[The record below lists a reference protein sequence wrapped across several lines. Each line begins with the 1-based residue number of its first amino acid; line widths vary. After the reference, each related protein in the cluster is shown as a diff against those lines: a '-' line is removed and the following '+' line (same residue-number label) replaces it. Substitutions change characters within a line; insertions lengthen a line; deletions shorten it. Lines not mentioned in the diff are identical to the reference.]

1 MLLFARHNAFAF
13 TFPSLPIR
21 RLLMRRTFRVILVII
36 AVLVV
41 LVLVAPFL
49 IPVNQFR
56 PTIEEKASAALGRK
70 VDVGN
75 LSLSLFSGSL
85 AADNLSIADDPKFS
99 NAPFLTAKS
108 VKVGVELLPLILH
121 KELNITNILIDSPA
135 VTLLRNPGG
144 VWNYSS
150 FGASAAKS
158 QGSQTPPPP
167 QTQKPSPSN
176 AGEFSVEK
184 LELRNGTV
192 VIGST
197 NSQKRST
204 YDKVDLTAS
213 HVSLTTKFP
222 VTLTANLP
230 GGGNLKLDG
239 TAGPLDQE
247 NTALTPVNAKL
258 IVNNLNLA
266 TTGLLDPSVG
276 LGGLFDLNATIAS
289 QNGEAHLSG
298 SAKLSK
304 ALLVAGGS
312 PAAVPVLV
320 DFNTKYD
327 LRKNR
332 GVLEPSTLKIGNA
345 VAHLTG
351 TYEVPADS
359 DAVVLHVK
367 VEGQNM
373 PAKDLEAF
381 LPALGI
387 HMPSGAS
394 LQAGTLNANLELNG
408 PTNKLVTSG
417 NVGMFNAKL
426 AGFDLGSKLAAVSH
440 LVGINTGKDLDIEKM
455 TTDLHVAPTGLQAQN
470 FQAVVPSLGTL
481 VGNGTIDAK
490 NELDFKMAATLKNAI
505 GGAAGAAGGAATG
518 AASDAIGG
526 LLGKVTGGAASGAAG
541 GLLGNCKNANG
552 GSGPTLPFQIKGTT
566 KDPKFIPDVGGVAA
580 SMLKSQ
586 LGCFGGGSQAKASS
600 QQQPQQQN
608 PNNPIDALGGLFK
621 KKKQP

>member
-1 MLLFARHNAFAF
+1 
-13 TFPSLPIR
+13 
-21 RLLMRRTFRVILVII
+21 MRRSLRIVLIVI

-56 PTIEEKASAALGRK
+56 PTIEQKASAALGRK
-70 VDVGN
+70 VEVGN

-85 AADNLSIADDPKFS
+85 SADNLSIADDPKFS
-99 NAPFLTAKS
+99 NSPFLTAKS

-121 KELNITNILIDSPA
+121 KDLNITGIVIDSPE
-135 VTLLRNPGG
+135 VTLLRDPGG
-144 VWNYSS
+144 IWNYSS

-158 QGSQTPPPP
+158 QGAQAPPPPP
-167 QTQKPSPSN
+167 QQTEKPSSSN
-176 AGEFSVEK
+176 AGEFSVAK
-184 LELRNGTV
+184 LELRNGRV
-192 VIGST
+192 IIGST
-197 NSQKRST
+197 ASQKRST

-213 HVSLTTKFP
+213 NVSLTTKFP

-230 GGGNLKLDG
+230 GGGDLKLDG
-239 TAGPLDQE
+239 TIGPLDQE

-258 IVNNLNLA
+258 TVNNLNLA
-266 TTGLLDPSVG
+266 TTGLLDPSLG
-276 LGGLFDLNATIAS
+276 LGGLLDLNATIAS
-289 QNGEAHLSG
+289 QNGEAQVSG

-312 PAAVPVLV
+312 PAAVPVVV
-320 DFNTKYD
+320 DFKTKYD

-332 GVLEPSTLKIGNA
+332 GILEPSTLKIGNA
-345 VAHLTG
+345 VAHLSG
-351 TYEVPADS
+351 TYEVPAES
-359 DAVVLHVK
+359 DAVVVHVK

-381 LPALGI
+381 LPAVGI
-387 HMPSGAS
+387 HMPNGAS
-394 LQAGTLNANLELNG
+394 LQGGTLNANLELSG

-417 NVGMFNAKL
+417 NVGMFSAKL
-426 AGFDLGSKLAAVSH
+426 VGFDLGSKLAGVGS
-440 LVGINTGKDLDIEKM
+440 LVGLKTGKDLDIEKM
-455 TTDLHVAPTGLQAQN
+455 TTNLRVAPSGLEAQN

-490 NELDFKMAATLKNAI
+490 NNLDFKMAATLKNAV
-505 GGAAGAAGGAATG
+505 GGAAGAAGSAATG
-518 AASDAIGG
+518 AASNAIGG
-526 LLGKVTGGAASGAAG
+526 LLGKVTGGVGAAG
-541 GLLGNCKNANG
+541 GAGGVLGNCKNANG
-552 GSGPTLPFQIKGTT
+552 GGPTIPFQVKGTT

-586 LGCFGGGSQAKASS
+586 LGCVGGGSQTKASPQ
-600 QQQPQQQN
+600 QQQPN

-621 KKKQP
+621 KKKP

>member
-1 MLLFARHNAFAF
+1 
-13 TFPSLPIR
+13 
-21 RLLMRRTFRVILVII
+21 MRRTLRVILVIVV
-36 AVLVV
+36 VLVV

-75 LSLSLFSGSL
+75 LSLSLFTGSL

-99 NAPFLTAKS
+99 KSPFLTAKS
-108 VKVGVELLPLILH
+108 IKVGVELMPLILR
-121 KELNITNILIDSPA
+121 KDLNITNIVIDSPE
-135 VTLLRNPGG
+135 VTLLRSAGG
-144 VWNYSS
+144 EWNYSS

-158 QGSQTPPPP
+158 QGKEATPPPQTPPPGG
-167 QTQKPSPSN
+167 KPAAASG
-176 AGEFSVEK
+176 GEFSVEK
-184 LELRNGTV
+184 LELRNGRV
-192 VIGST
+192 VIGSP

-213 HVSLTTKFP
+213 NVSLTTKFP

-239 TAGPLDQE
+239 TVGPLDQE

-258 IVNNLNLA
+258 TVNGLNLA
-266 TTGLLDPSVG
+266 NTGLLDPSAG
-276 LGGLFDLNATIAS
+276 LGGVLDLNATVAS
-289 QNGEAHLSG
+289 QNGEAVVG
-298 SAKLSK
+298 GNTKLSK

-312 PAAVPVLV
+312 PAAVPVVV

-332 GVLEPSTLKIGNA
+332 GVLEPSTLKIGSA
-345 VAHLTG
+345 AAHLSG
-351 TYEVPADS
+351 TYEVPAES
-359 DAVVLHVK
+359 DAVVVHMK
-367 VEGQNM
+367 VEGQNL
-373 PAKDLEAF
+373 PATDLEAF

-394 LQAGTLNANLELNG
+394 LQAGTLNTNLELNG

-426 AGFDLGSKLAAVSH
+426 AGFDLGSKLAAVSK
-440 LVGINTGKDLDIEKM
+440 LVGVNTGKDLEIEKM
-455 TTDLHVAPTGLQAQN
+455 TTDLRMAPTGLEAKN
-470 FQAVVPSLGTL
+470 FQAVLPSLGTL
-481 VGNGTIDAK
+481 VGNGTVDAK
-490 NELDFKMAATLKNAI
+490 NELDFKMAATLKNGVASA
-505 GGAAGAAGGAATG
+505 AAGAAGGAATG
-518 AASDAIGG
+518 AASNAIGG
-526 LLGKVTGGAASGAAG
+526 LLGKVTGGTGGVASAAG
-541 GLLGNCKNANG
+541 GFLGNCKNVSG

-580 SMLKSQ
+580 GMLKSQ
-586 LGCFGGGSQAKASS
+586 LGCFGGGGSQSKASPQ
-600 QQQPQQQN
+600 QQQPN
-608 PNNPIDALGGLFK
+608 PNNPLDAIGGLFK
-621 KKKQP
+621 KKKP